1 MESNE
6 RLYGKKV
13 FIVSR
18 EEEGNEKCN
27 AIREQAALEI
37 ILRDGFPLNS
47 IPLVGKISS
56 EEKERIYDLM
66 LSCSDVAL
74 IVEGMTDLYWEAKA
88 EKLAGEGK
96 IELIYMFVT
105 RDVEGIAV

>member
-37 ILRDGFPLNS
+37 IPM
-47 IPLVGKISS
+47 S
-56 EEKERIYDLM
+56 ERKSFLQKYAPVK
-66 LSCSDVAL
+66 SVC
-74 IVEGMTDLYWEAKA
+74 
-88 EKLAGEGK
+88 
-96 IELIYMFVT
+96 
-105 RDVEGIAV
+105 

>member
-18 EEEGNEKCN
+18 EEEENEKCQ
-27 AIREQAALEI
+27 AIREQAALEV

-56 EEKERIYDLM
+56 EERERAYNITVSM
-66 LSCSDVAL
+66 M
-74 IVEGMTDLYWEAKA
+74 ITQ
-88 EKLAGEGK
+88 
-96 IELIYMFVT
+96 
-105 RDVEGIAV
+105 